1 MAGYRDTAGYDP
13 YVYDRP
19 GRPMRP
25 FNWVQWIGVGI
36 GCVGAALVTL
46 DVLGR
51 LGWIPQLIGELPPST
66 VMLLVI
72 GVSLVSSRREPAT
85 QMVRSEQLAKRA
97 IGLGVRASCAIVTP
111 SFSTPVMA
119 PCSTNGVM
127 SESAADRDRVR

>member
-85 QMVRSEQLAKRA
+85 QMVRSEQLAKNRRMLL
-97 IGLGVRASCAIVTP
+97 ITTAIVVP
-111 SFSTPVMA
+111 ILV
-119 PCSTNGVM
+119 
-127 SESAADRDRVR
+127 AAAALDLLGAK

>member
-25 FNWVQWIGVGI
+25 FNWVQLIGVGI

-85 QMVRSEQLAKRA
+85 QMVRSEQLAKNRRMLL
-97 IGLGVRASCAIVTP
+97 ITTAIVVP
-111 SFSTPVMA
+111 ILV
-119 PCSTNGVM
+119 
-127 SESAADRDRVR
+127 AAAALDLLGAK